1 MDTQVESSAEPDS
14 AIINHDDREC
24 NKADVESAV
33 SSDLSDRDTLALF
46 PPTRPVTPAI
56 ESEYRE
62 LGLTTIGSPPWNAKY
77 DVITVHG
84 LRDDHKH
91 VWKSENG
98 SPWLQQQLLS
108 NIPSRQVDYLY
119 ATDSTARIFRPDGIE
134 LEAQNLLRLYAENRR
149 LLSPSEVGRPI
160 IWVCHDIGGCIV
172 KQVLLEASKA
182 TLREKS
188 IDLEASRTRIAL
200 HSSTIIFLGCP
211 HRTMSIEIFEDEL
224 HNLLKLPGPD
234 IETGFLRKIK
244 NLAHQV
250 CNINM
255 LFLDGKFL
263 SRFVYIN
270 VFAVKDFNVD
280 ETTTAENAILEP
292 ATHATL
298 PSEVESDTRDGFCDE
313 TVSNVAG
320 LEATDGP
327 VEFSPDVPFVRS
339 PDLRADQSNIQARST
354 AQLHSERD
362 TLNHNQSCHAAW
374 VDLPVGRASPFS
386 RYTSDIY
393 IMFDNV
399 HADFH
404 NDHASLTRGGPW
416 VDIVQR
422 QLRAD
427 QRYLG
432 AHPPDLTNEL
442 ALLYMAPCTKPP
454 TVHHDPNV
462 FKISFLKWIYAHEK
476 FKTFDRSVGPYTL
489 CIQGVKEDV
498 ARMAMV
504 SQHLY
509 LRYEDEKCKNPP
521 PGLTTST
528 STFYFQFDQF
538 DSRCNSIKAMLA
550 KFLAEVIWHLRPNVN
565 ESQATYRTFW
575 ILEMYNNWSLPVLF
589 GLFMNV
595 RALLRAQQLTI
606 FLSCFDNCVEDE
618 RVWFIRNVLDRQM
631 RSDPFFRLII
641 TTCDQDPS
649 LNECLPISN
658 KIFLSEYP
666 APLTGYT
673 IDEGGYNAG
682 QLKQCLEDV
691 LRKRQAFTR
700 LRTSLEVMITKYQR
714 APYLGYIV
722 LDWLRNY
729 GRGVP
734 ITDVAAVITKLHS
747 ATPQNVLTTV
757 LHSIRPCERNKAHTI
772 YKWVRN
778 AAEPMTLEALGQA
791 LAVSLTSTAPLFD
804 IDYDQLLQDI
814 TRTFAGI
821 IVVEGCNIRFSHE
834 SFYST
839 TISSI
844 DGGDEDPSVA
854 HGFLSE
860 ACLKYL
866 MHEEVQPEYAR
877 LSIDSLGKN
886 ALKTPLL
893 RQHDFLE
900 YSVQFWAKH
909 YHSCCP
915 SNQPMALA
923 LRFFDTTNVRNK
935 WAEAHYLLS
944 NPFTRIHRGYFSS
957 LPMTAALGLEDILS
971 QQLADYGD
979 SDWLTTDTWLAITE
993 AARNGHNNIVY
1004 RLLENA
1010 ALQESN
1016 LLDAINWAASSSNQ
1030 LALARLLEKV
1040 ALLGK
1045 FSWTRPL
1052 LQRAVALGH
1061 DSLIS
1066 VLIGTE
1072 QYLDERDDLEMDQI
1086 LREAISWE
1094 QQAAV
1099 KLLLESGVSIDTRD
1113 NNGRTVLH
1121 LSANMG
1127 QPEVVQMLL
1136 DAGADVNDKDSQGL
1150 SAIDIAINSG
1160 THKALAR
1167 LLEAGI
1173 LNDNSKPEG
1182 SSFDVR
1188 GYLTRA
1194 CNFGRIHCIRVLVEK
1209 LEHLEGGSDIDEILY
1224 TLCGF
1229 PHTADSCRFL
1239 IGRGAKP
1246 QQLHTEQEMLLHRA
1260 LKTGDTDLIR
1270 LLVEKGAE
1278 MTYVDKQN
1286 DDTTPLSFAIW
1297 KCSLDVVELLLQMG
1311 ASANYVPEDTDSPL
1325 FVACYQATDTRKVE
1339 LLLKHG
1345 AEINWKKDDGWTALH
1360 GAYDLPAFV
1369 SILLDNGADVN
1380 GMSDYGTPLMMA
1392 ARWNYVDVLK
1402 RLLAHSDIKVN
1413 LKFERDDDSKQE
1425 VTALFEAVE
1434 QGSHDCANLLI
1445 EAGAE
1450 IDERLGSAKF
1460 LLESAKLDGSEE
1472 CSKMMRTFLNR
1483 GINIDN
1489 TDDEGNTTLHGVGS
1503 MTPVWIIQDMVE
1515 RGAPID
1521 SPNNDGLTP
1530 LGVTVERGNVAAAEY
1545 LISKGA
1551 RVNIYGSRFGSL
1563 LHLAFQA
1570 NRPENISFQLLK
1582 ILIDAHADPNLPGP
1596 EPSRESLLYK
1606 VIRNINS
1613 GMEEKVVT
1621 YLVNNADPALDVNA
1635 PGGSQ
1640 SHPIMAAAYTGK
1652 RRILEY
1658 LVRHGANVQVRD
1670 DLGRQT
1676 IHYLSGRGRWNYI
1689 MRPIRIL
1696 DKSGAD
1702 LMAKDSF
1709 GRTALHFLAGSDDVT
1724 LLEFFL
1730 RRLPK
1735 GHDIDLKDDD
1745 GWTPLMWACR
1755 TSDETM
1761 IINILVRDHGADIWA
1776 KSYDGEWSA
1785 RKLACLSN
1793 QSEYSRGLLE
1803 PAEHEREREGTDG
1816 SKEIWDPAFHSI
1828 PPGTNHPSAPWCN
1841 SCFVIMVGARYKCFV
1856 CDDYDLCFKCYP
1868 QRTDM
1873 HDEYHDFGEY
1883 HEDAFLYQDE
1893 SNTSETDQS
1902 VDDESRASDE
1912 AGATSD
1918 APHVDAGDGGDGSL
1932 RSEHSDL

>member
-509 LRYEDEKCKNPP
+509 LR
-521 PGLTTST
+521 
-528 STFYFQFDQF
+528 
-538 DSRCNSIKAMLA
+538 
-550 KFLAEVIWHLRPNVN
+550 
-565 ESQATYRTFW
+565 
-575 ILEMYNNWSLPVLF
+575 
-589 GLFMNV
+589 
-595 RALLRAQQLTI
+595 
-606 FLSCFDNCVEDE
+606 
-618 RVWFIRNVLDRQM
+618 
-631 RSDPFFRLII
+631 
-641 TTCDQDPS
+641 
-649 LNECLPISN
+649 
-658 KIFLSEYP
+658 
-666 APLTGYT
+666 
-673 IDEGGYNAG
+673 
-682 QLKQCLEDV
+682 
-691 LRKRQAFTR
+691 
-700 LRTSLEVMITKYQR
+700 
-714 APYLGYIV
+714 
-722 LDWLRNY
+722 
-729 GRGVP
+729 
-734 ITDVAAVITKLHS
+734 
-747 ATPQNVLTTV
+747 
-757 LHSIRPCERNKAHTI
+757 
-772 YKWVRN
+772 
-778 AAEPMTLEALGQA
+778 
-791 LAVSLTSTAPLFD
+791 
-804 IDYDQLLQDI
+804 
-814 TRTFAGI
+814 
-821 IVVEGCNIRFSHE
+821 
-834 SFYST
+834 T